1 MRCPSR
7 ADAGV
12 IGREVLMPRSV
23 SDDLVSRSGRRVE
36 ARRLRRFGRVAF
48 FLALLAFLLPAA
60 QTALQAQEVSD
71 DALYDQVMRA
81 LVRDQALKI
90 AELAVEVKSGVVT
103 VHGYVKSEKLLER
116 VVRVAKR
123 PKGVREVVNKV
134 GVRP

>member
-1 MRCPSR
+1 MRCLSR
-7 ADAGV
+7 ADSGV
-12 IGREVLMPRSV
+12 IGCEVSMPCSV
-23 SDDLVSRSGRRVE
+23 PNDLVSRSGRRSV
-36 ARRLRRFGRVAF
+36 ARRLRRFGGVAS

-90 AELAVEVKSGVVT
+90 AELAVEVKGGVVT

-116 VVRVAKR
+116 VERVAKR

>member
-7 ADAGV
+7 ADGGV
-12 IGREVLMPRSV
+12 IGRDGLMPFSV

-36 ARRLRRFGRVAF
+36 ARRLRRFGRLAS
-48 FLALLAFLLPAA
+48 FLALLAVLLPAA
-60 QTALQAQEVSD
+60 QTALQAQEISD

-81 LVRDQALKI
+81 LVRDQVLKI
-90 AELAVEVKSGVVT
+90 AELAVEVKGGVVT

>member
-7 ADAGV
+7 ADGGV
-12 IGREVLMPRSV
+12 IGREGSMPCSV

-36 ARRLRRFGRVAF
+36 ARRLRRFGRLASL
-48 FLALLAFLLPAA
+48 LALLLFLLPAA

-71 DALYDQVMRA
+71 DALYDQVMRV
-81 LVRDQALKI
+81 LVRDQVLKI

-116 VVRVAKR
+116 VERVAKR

>member
-1 MRCPSR
+1 MKCPSR
-7 ADAGV
+7 ADGGV

-36 ARRLRRFGRVAF
+36 GRRLRRFVRLTSL
-48 FLALLAFLLPAA
+48 LALLVFLLPAA

-71 DALYDQVMRA
+71 DALYDQVMRV

-90 AELAVEVKSGVVT
+90 AELAVEVKGGVVT

-116 VVRVAKR
+116 VERVAKR

>member
-1 MRCPSR
+1 MRCLSR
-7 ADAGV
+7 ADGAV
-12 IGREVLMPRSV
+12 IGREGLMPYSVPNVLDLRS
-23 SDDLVSRSGRRVE
+23 
-36 ARRLRRFGRVAF
+36 ARRLGARPLRRFAPV
-48 FLALLAFLLPAA
+48 LALLAFLLPLT

-71 DALYDQVMRA
+71 DDLYDQVMRV

-90 AELAVEVKSGVVT
+90 AELAVEVKGGVVT

-116 VVRVAKR
+116 VERVAKR

>member
-7 ADAGV
+7 ADGGV
-12 IGREVLMPRSV
+12 IGREVLMPCSV
-23 SDDLVSRSGRRVE
+23 SDDFVSRSGRRVE
-36 ARRLRRFGRVAF
+36 ARRLRRLGRLAS

-60 QTALQAQEVSD
+60 QIALQAQEVSD
-71 DALYDQVMRA
+71 DALYDQVMRV
-81 LVRDQALKI
+81 LVRDQVLKI
-90 AELAVEVKSGVVT
+90 AELAVEVKGGVVT

-116 VVRVAKR
+116 VERVAKR